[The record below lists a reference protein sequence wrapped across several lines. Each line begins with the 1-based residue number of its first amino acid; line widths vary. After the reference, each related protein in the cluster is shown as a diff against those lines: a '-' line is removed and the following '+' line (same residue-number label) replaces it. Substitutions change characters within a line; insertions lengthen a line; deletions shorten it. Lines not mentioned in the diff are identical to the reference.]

1 MIHVFLIGYGIYA
14 HAERLPQL
22 VPETLSETAALAR
35 NTGWITVVG
44 IMMLA
49 YSQGG
54 GTYTG
59 LEAVSNNV
67 NTLAEPRVTTGK
79 WTMLYMAISLA
90 FTAGGIMLLYLLW
103 DAAQQPGQTL
113 NAVVFQSI
121 IEHLDLGS
129 AVANHAAL
137 HRRAG
142 ARRRRSSS
150 SPPTPASS
158 AARRCCPTWR
168 PTRGCRAI
176 SASSRAGS

>member
-1 MIHVFLIGYGIYA
+1 M
-14 HAERLPQL
+14 
-22 VPETLSETAALAR
+22 LAR

-67 NTLAEPRVTTGK
+67 NTLAEPRVRTGK
-79 WTMLYMAISLA
+79 WTMLYMATSLA

-121 IEHLDLGS
+121 IEHLNPGNAPLEPRG
-129 AVANHAAL
+129 A
-137 HRRAG
+137 HRRAD
-142 ARRRRSSS
+142 ARRRRCSS
-150 SPPTPASS
+150 SPPTPASW
-158 AARRCCPTWR
+158 AARRCFPTWR

-176 SASSRAGS
+176 SASSRTGS